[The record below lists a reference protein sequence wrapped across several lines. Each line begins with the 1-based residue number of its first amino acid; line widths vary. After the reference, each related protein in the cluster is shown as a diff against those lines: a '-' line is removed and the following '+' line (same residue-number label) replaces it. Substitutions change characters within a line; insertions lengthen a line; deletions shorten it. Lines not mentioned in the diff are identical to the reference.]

1 MSIEQL
7 KELFGNQEA
16 ILELVQLEG
25 GELALRNAGSE
36 SAPLVTIQFNE
47 ELKALLGDQT
57 TVVAQQMVQAA
68 LYGLLEKQVGE
79 WQAEVVDE
87 NSAFFCIQCLF
98 LSGWVLDDVQFE
110 FDLKYDCSY
119 FSPFPLLQ
127 NKLHQFDRGESLQL
141 LLYFLHTPKPESQD

>member
-87 NSAFFCIQCLF
+87 KPQF
-98 LSGWVLDDVQFE
+98 LS
-110 FDLKYDCSY
+110 
-119 FSPFPLLQ
+119 
-127 NKLHQFDRGESLQL
+127 
-141 LLYFLHTPKPESQD
+141 